1 VGALVKVL
9 GSSPGTTFGD
19 KLQVASL
26 RATRTFLQ
34 GVAAAF
40 PTGGVAASALDAG
53 YWKAFGVA
61 VVGAAITALVSFI
74 NNVASFLPEDPTQKQ
89 P

>member
-1 VGALVKVL
+1 MNTLVRVL
-9 GSSPGTTFGD
+9 GSSPGPTFGD
-19 KLQVASL
+19 KLKLASL
-26 RATRTFLQ
+26 RALRTFVQ

-61 VVGAAITALVSFI
+61 LVGAAITAAVSFL
-74 NNVASFLPEDPTQKQ
+74 NKLASFLPEDPTQKQ